1 MTPSP
6 YCKSERIARKVLDK
20 SGLSIFMW
28 DSEWTE
34 FAAFAREG
42 AGITPQNIRGLL
54 KRMLREKGYQLEI
67 LEAELTLPADTEP
80 TGVTFRFAKMPA
92 DQLPQEKKVKVQP
105 APPLILPQYSPPTQ
119 TKQLQLELL

>member
-28 DSEWTE
+28 GSEWTE
-34 FAAFAREG
+34 FAAFAQEKS
-42 AGITPQNIRGLL
+42 GITPQNIRGLL

-92 DQLPQEKKVKVQP
+92 DQLPQ
-105 APPLILPQYSPPTQ
+105 
-119 TKQLQLELL
+119 

>member
-1 MTPSP
+1 MPLTPFIRTE
-6 YCKSERIARKVLDK
+6 KAARKVLGNT
-20 SGLSIFMW
+20 GLFIFMW

-34 FAAFAREG
+34 FAAFAQEKS
-42 AGITPQNIRGLL
+42 GITPQNIRGLL

-92 DQLPQEKKVKVQP
+92 DQLPQEKKVKVEP